1 MSAFEAPS
9 LVVEVLGG
17 PEDDDLVP
25 ADPGIECRRAHPGQ
39 GGAWPGRTDV
49 LIVDLDGPA
58 GEAGGEPVAAIRRA
72 FDPERATL
80 ILAVSR
86 DPGRAA
92 AALAAGAT
100 DFALLPRDRPW
111 LREVILRER
120 DRRLRWSAG
129 SSGAGPEAGPE
140 RLIVEVPSEGLSFEE
155 FERRLVEHAL
165 SRAGWNRS
173 RAARELAISRPRL
186 LRKIERYGL
195 EPPPRAPGEPPS
207 D

>member
-1 MSAFEAPS
+1 MSASEARS
-9 LVVEVLGG
+9 LVVVVLGG
-17 PEDDDLVP
+17 TEDDDLCP
-25 ADPGIECRRAHPGQ
+25 ADPGIECRRAQAGQ
-39 GGAWPGRTDV
+39 GGAWTARADV
-49 LIVDLDGPA
+49 LLVDLDGLV
-58 GEAGGEPVAAIRRA
+58 GEAGPEPVAAIRRA

-92 AALAAGAT
+92 AALAAGAA

-129 SSGAGPEAGPE
+129 STGAEPEQGPE
-140 RLIVEVPSEGLSFEE
+140 RLIVEVPSEGLPYEE

-165 SRAGWNRS
+165 SRTGWNRS

-195 EPPPRAPGEPPS
+195 DPPGRVPGEPSS